1 MRILVYELLMAMGL
15 GRDPSDPFHSLY
27 REGRAMADAVA
38 DDFRRIA
45 GAQVALADERYLNQL
60 GECDVC
66 LVIAPDQELAE
77 LAPSIERAGIEML
90 NCTEAAIRI
99 AANKLNTGRM
109 WEAAGVPTPRAVTLT
124 SALGSADSPARLT
137 KYPAVCKPIHG
148 TGSSCL
154 FVIDDNNGI
163 EEVVRAADEL
173 GHGADSLLLQD
184 WVPGQAASIA
194 FLCGPSGLTPLI
206 PAFQV
211 LSDDGRCHYLGGE
224 LRIPANLAARA
235 VKLGSR
241 ALACLPGLKGYV
253 GVDLVFGSAAD
264 GSDDYAIE
272 INPRLTT
279 SYVGLRRVAQF
290 NIAEAMLLA
299 ARGERLPEFSWKAN
313 RVRFSPDGTVAP
325 ADQV

>member
-1 MRILVYELLMAMGL
+1 MRILVYELLMATGL
-15 GRDPSDPFHSLY
+15 GCDPSDPFHSLY
-27 REGRAMADAVA
+27 REGKAMCSAVA
-38 DDFRRIA
+38 ADFRRIP
-45 GAQVALADERYLNQL
+45 GIDVSIADERYLNQL

-77 LAPSIERAGIEML
+77 LSPSIERAGIETL
-90 NCTEAAIRI
+90 NCTEAAIRTV
-99 AANKLNTGRM
+99 ANKLDTGRM
-109 WEAAGVPTPRAVTLT
+109 WEAAGVPTPRAATLA
-124 SALGSADSPARLT
+124 SALGSPARLT
-137 KYPAVCKPIHG
+137 AFPLVCKPIYG
-148 TGSSCL
+148 TGSSGT

-163 EEVVRAADEL
+163 EEAVRAAGEL
-173 GHGADSLLLQD
+173 GHGEDSLLLQE

-206 PAFQV
+206 PAFQT
-211 LSDDGRCHYLGGE
+211 LSADGRYRYLGGE
-224 LRIPANLAARA
+224 LPIPANLAARA
-235 VKLGSR
+235 VKIGSQ

-253 GVDLVFGSAAD
+253 GVDLVLGEAAD
-264 GSDDYAIE
+264 GSADYAIE

-279 SYVGLRRVAQF
+279 SYIGLREAAQL

-313 RVRFSPDGTVAP
+313 RLRFSPDGTVAP